1 MKLIPSGLGWT
12 LVLKTLLLIAAGG
25 AIGAVM
31 RFLTQAT
38 VYEIAGR
45 GFPYGTLTVNVLGS
59 FLMGLLSIFLVE
71 KFNLSAE
78 WHLAILVGVLGS
90 FTTFSTFSIE
100 TLVLFEQGDLFKAMS
115 NILLSV
121 TLCIVSVWVG
131 AYLAKQI
138 V

>member
-1 MKLIPSGLGWT
+1 M
-12 LVLKTLLLIAAGG
+12 LKTLLLIAAGG

-90 FTTFSTFSIE
+90 FTTFSTFSME
-100 TLVLFEQGDLFKAMS
+100 TLVLFEQGDLFKAMTS
-115 NILLSV
+115 ILLSV
-121 TLCIVSVWVG
+121 TLCIVFVWVG

>member
-1 MKLIPSGLGWT
+1 MF
-12 LVLKTLLLIAAGG
+12 KTLMFIAIGG
-25 AIGAVM
+25 AFGATM
-31 RFLTQAT
+31 RFLSQAT
-38 VYEIAGR
+38 VYELVGKS
-45 GFPYGTLTVNVLGS
+45 FPFGTLFVNVTGS

-100 TLVLFEQGDLFKAMS
+100 TLVLLEQGDILKAMS

-121 TLCIVSVWVG
+121 VLCVAAVWAG
-131 AYLAKQI
+131 AFLAKQI

>member
-1 MKLIPSGLGWT
+1 MF
-12 LVLKTLLLIAAGG
+12 KTLLFIAIGG
-25 AIGAVM
+25 AFGATL
-31 RFLTQAT
+31 RFLSQAT
-38 VYEIAGR
+38 IYELVGR
-45 GFPYGTLTVNVLGS
+45 TFPYGTLFVNVIGS

-100 TLVLFEQGDLFKAMS
+100 TLVLFEQGDLLKAMT
-115 NILLSV
+115 NISLSV
-121 TLCIVSVWVG
+121 VLCITAVWAG
-131 AYLAKQI
+131 AYFAKQL

>member
-1 MKLIPSGLGWT
+1 M
-12 LVLKTLLLIAAGG
+12 LKTLLFIAVGG
-25 AIGAVM
+25 AFGATM
-31 RFLTQAT
+31 RFLSQAT
-38 VYEIAGR
+38 IYELVGR
-45 GFPYGTLTVNVLGS
+45 SFPLGTLFVNVTGS

-90 FTTFSTFSIE
+90 FTTFSTFSLE
-100 TLVLFEQGDLFKAMS
+100 TLVLFEQGDVMKAMA

-121 TLCIVSVWVG
+121 VLCVVAVWAG
-131 AYLAKQI
+131 AFFAKQF

>member
-1 MKLIPSGLGWT
+1 MF
-12 LVLKTLLLIAAGG
+12 KTLMFIAVGG
-25 AIGAVM
+25 AFGATM
-31 RFLTQAT
+31 RFLSQAM
-38 VYEIAGR
+38 VYELVGKS
-45 GFPYGTLTVNVLGS
+45 FPFGTLFVNVVGS

-100 TLVLFEQGDLFKAMS
+100 TLVMFEQGDMLKAMT
-115 NILLSV
+115 NIFLSV
-121 TLCIVSVWVG
+121 IVCISAVWAG

>member
-1 MKLIPSGLGWT
+1 MI
-12 LVLKTLLLIAAGG
+12 KTLLFIAIGG
-25 AIGAVM
+25 AFGAVM
-31 RFLTQAT
+31 RFLSQAT
-38 VYEIAGR
+38 VYELVGKT
-45 GFPYGTLTVNVLGS
+45 FPYGTLFVNVTGS

-100 TLVLFEQGDLFKAMS
+100 TLVLFEQGDVFKAMT
-115 NILLSV
+115 NILLSIV
-121 TLCIVSVWVG
+121 LCILAVWVG
-131 AYLAKQI
+131 AYLAKQL

>member
-1 MKLIPSGLGWT
+1 M
-12 LVLKTLLLIAAGG
+12 LKTLMFIAVGG
-25 AIGAVM
+25 SIGAVM
-31 RFLTQAT
+31 RFLSQAT
-38 VYEIAGR
+38 VYELVGKT
-45 GFPYGTLTVNVLGS
+45 FPYGTLFVNVTGS

-90 FTTFSTFSIE
+90 FTTFSTFSLE
-100 TLVLFEQGDLFKAMS
+100 TLVLFEQGDMFKAMT

-121 TLCIVSVWVG
+121 ILCVAAVWAG
-131 AYLAKQI
+131 AFFAKQL

>member
-1 MKLIPSGLGWT
+1 M
-12 LVLKTLLLIAAGG
+12 LKTLMFIAVGG
-25 AIGAVM
+25 ALGAVM
-31 RFLTQAT
+31 RFLSQAT
-38 VYEIAGR
+38 VYELVGKT
-45 GFPYGTLTVNVLGS
+45 FPYGTLFVNVTGS

-90 FTTFSTFSIE
+90 FTTFSTFSLE
-100 TLVLFEQGDLFKAMS
+100 TLVLFEQGDMYKAMT

-121 TLCIVSVWVG
+121 VLCVAAVWAG
-131 AYLAKQI
+131 AFFAKQL

>member
-1 MKLIPSGLGWT
+1 M
-12 LVLKTLLLIAAGG
+12 LKTLAFIAIGG
-25 AIGAVM
+25 AFGAVM
-31 RFLTQAT
+31 RFLSQAT
-38 VYEIAGR
+38 VYELFGR
-45 GFPYGTLTVNVLGS
+45 TFPFGTLFVNVTGS

-100 TLVLFEQGDLFKAMS
+100 TLVLFEQGDLLKAFA
-115 NILLSV
+115 NITISII
-121 TLCIVSVWVG
+121 LCISAVWAG
-131 AYLAKQI
+131 AFFAKQM

>member
-1 MKLIPSGLGWT
+1 M
-12 LVLKTLLLIAAGG
+12 LKTLVFIAIGG
-25 AIGAVM
+25 SVGAVM

-38 VYEIAGR
+38 VYELFGR
-45 GFPYGTLTVNVLGS
+45 TFPYGTLIVNVLGS

-78 WHLAILVGVLGS
+78 WHLAILIGVLGS

-100 TLVLFEQGDLFKAMS
+100 TLVLFEQGDIIKAMS
-115 NILLSV
+115 NIVLSV
-121 TLCIVSVWVG
+121 TLCISSVWAG
-131 AYLAKQI
+131 AYFAKQL

>member
-1 MKLIPSGLGWT
+1 M
-12 LVLKTLLLIAAGG
+12 
-25 AIGAVM
+25 
-31 RFLTQAT
+31 F
-38 VYEIAGR
+38 
-45 GFPYGTLTVNVLGS
+45 VNVTGS

-100 TLVLFEQGDLFKAMS
+100 TLVLFEQGDVFKAMT
-115 NILLSV
+115 NILLSIV
-121 TLCIVSVWVG
+121 LCIIAVWVG
-131 AYLAKQI
+131 AYLAKQF

>member
-1 MKLIPSGLGWT
+1 MI
-12 LVLKTLLLIAAGG
+12 KTLLFIAVGG
-25 AIGAVM
+25 AFGAIM
-31 RFLTQAT
+31 RFLSQAT
-38 VYEIAGR
+38 VYELVGKT
-45 GFPYGTLTVNVLGS
+45 FPYGTLFVNVTGS

-100 TLVLFEQGDLFKAMS
+100 TLVLFEQGDVFKAMT
-115 NILLSV
+115 NILLSIV
-121 TLCIVSVWVG
+121 LCIIAVWVG
-131 AYLAKQI
+131 AYLAKQF

>member
-1 MKLIPSGLGWT
+1 MF
-12 LVLKTLLLIAAGG
+12 KTLMFIAVGG
-25 AIGAVM
+25 AFGATL
-31 RFLTQAT
+31 RFLSQAM
-38 VYEIAGR
+38 VYELVGKS
-45 GFPYGTLTVNVLGS
+45 FPFGTLFVNVVGS

-100 TLVLFEQGDLFKAMS
+100 TLVLFEQGDMLKAMT
-115 NILLSV
+115 NIFLSV
-121 TLCIVSVWVG
+121 IVCVTAVWAG

>member
-1 MKLIPSGLGWT
+1 M
-12 LVLKTLLLIAAGG
+12 LKTLMFIAVGG
-25 AIGAVM
+25 AFGATL
-31 RFLTQAT
+31 RFLSQAM
-38 VYEIAGR
+38 VYELMGKS
-45 GFPYGTLTVNVLGS
+45 FPFGTLFVNVVGS
-59 FLMGLLSIFLVE
+59 FLMGLMSIFLVE

-100 TLVLFEQGDLFKAMS
+100 TLVLFEQGDMLKAMT
-115 NILLSV
+115 NIFLSV
-121 TLCIVSVWVG
+121 IVCITAVWAG

>member
-1 MKLIPSGLGWT
+1 MI
-12 LVLKTLLLIAAGG
+12 KTLMFIAIGG
-25 AIGAVM
+25 AFGAM
-31 RFLTQAT
+31 LRFLSQAT
-38 VYEIAGR
+38 VYELFGR
-45 GFPYGTLTVNVLGS
+45 SFPFGTLFVNVVGS

-100 TLVLFEQGDLFKAMS
+100 TLVLFEQGDMLKAMS
-115 NILLSV
+115 NVLLSV
-121 TLCIVSVWVG
+121 ILCITAVWAG
-131 AYLAKQI
+131 AYIAKQM

>member
-1 MKLIPSGLGWT
+1 M
-12 LVLKTLLLIAAGG
+12 GG
-25 AIGAVM
+25 SIGAVM

-38 VYEIAGR
+38 VHELFGAS
-45 GFPYGTLTVNVLGS
+45 FPYGTLVVNVLGS

-78 WHLAILVGVLGS
+78 WHMAILIGVLGS

-100 TLVLFEQGDLFKAMS
+100 TLVLFEQGDIIKAMS
-115 NILLSV
+115 NIILSV
-121 TLCIVSVWVG
+121 TLCVGSVWTG
-131 AYLAKQI
+131 AYFAKQL